1 MEIRELQQMIQHQT
15 LSLLSQKNN
24 LTIHRPA
31 SFESTFR
38 QMLLEKINQANILH
52 QTRNTNTN
60 SLQNDL
66 AFTENKVTFS
76 RPYSTTRESL
86 KQINA
91 SVKDEIGRA
100 SCRERVKR

>member
-66 AFTENKVTFS
+66 A
-76 RPYSTTRESL
+76 
-86 KQINA
+86 
-91 SVKDEIGRA
+91 
-100 SCRERVKR
+100 